1 MSLTEGPHLHMST
14 PDTCSPRWPLPPAP
28 PAHDPVLFA
37 RAMRDMRL
45 TWRARGI
52 LAELSVGYGPGQD
65 PTISELVALN
75 RDERL
80 AAEGREA
87 FRTAVRELRG
97 LGYLTP
103 DATTASGVG
112 ERLIVDLA
120 PAAEAW
126 LIPQHPG
133 FGLYVDGS

>member
-1 MSLTEGPHLHMST
+1 MST
-14 PDTCSPRWPLPPAP
+14 PDTLPPRWPVPPAP
-28 PAHDPVLFA
+28 PAHDPALFA

-52 LAELSVGYGPGQD
+52 LAELAVGYTPGQE
-65 PTISELVALN
+65 PTISELVSLT

-87 FRTAVRELRG
+87 FRKAVGELRS
-97 LGYLTP
+97 LRYLSP

-112 ERLIVDLA
+112 ERLVVDLA
-120 PAAEAW
+120 PAAEAC
-126 LIPQHPG
+126 LIPRRYG
-133 FGLYVDGS
+133 IGLSEDGS

>member
-1 MSLTEGPHLHMST
+1 MST
-14 PDTCSPRWPLPPAP
+14 PDALPPRWPVPPATP
-28 PAHDPVLFA
+28 THDPALFA

-52 LAELSVGYGPGQD
+52 LAELAVGYAPGQE
-65 PTISELVALN
+65 PMIRELVSLT

-87 FRTAVRELRG
+87 FRKAVGELRS
-97 LGYLTP
+97 LGYLSP

-112 ERLIVDLA
+112 ERLVVDLA
-120 PAAEAW
+120 PAAEAR
-126 LIPQHPG
+126 LIPQRH
-133 FGLYVDGS
+133 GLDLFADGS

>member
-1 MSLTEGPHLHMST
+1 MTTTVPQWPIPST
-14 PDTCSPRWPLPPAP
+14 PPL
-28 PAHDPVLFA
+28 HDPVLFA

-45 TWRARGI
+45 TWRARGV
-52 LAELSVGYGPGQD
+52 LAELATGYIPGQE
-65 PTISELVALN
+65 PKISELVSLT

-87 FRTAVRELRG
+87 FRKAVGELRTI
-97 LGYLTP
+97 GYLTP

-120 PAAEAW
+120 PAAGAQ
-126 LIPQHPG
+126 LIRPRYDY
-133 FGLYVDGS
+133 LADES